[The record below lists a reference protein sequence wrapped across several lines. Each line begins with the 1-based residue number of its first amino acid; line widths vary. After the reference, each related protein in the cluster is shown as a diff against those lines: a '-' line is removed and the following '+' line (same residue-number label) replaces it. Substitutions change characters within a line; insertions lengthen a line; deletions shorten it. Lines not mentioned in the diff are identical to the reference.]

1 MQGFV
6 DTDGGFSGNKRQKI
20 ISELLFGMLCGD
32 PMTDI
37 FEWLEYTI
45 GWDSSFS
52 SDEETLFASLAR
64 AVPNAGFRFNLN
76 CYYYD
81 YSGWYHCIDFSNGK
95 LNLTSHE
102 QHYVAEYNEDDE
114 NEENEE
120 NDEDDEDEENDE
132 DECSTD
138 ETLFEMSDGRIVGE
152 VLSSFECEIDKKGN
166 FIGNSGYMLQACI
179 ELEKKSMSDLL
190 NLIETGTEDPDEMVK
205 LGILFETGLA
215 GLDKNLEKSWDYYLK
230 AAETENENAV
240 KIVREIFDDE
250 NKEELHELLKNK
262 CISKE
267 SFDRFFELALEDHN
281 VELTAKL
288 LEYKAA
294 LK

>member
-6 DTDGGFSGNKRQKI
+6 DTHGGFSGSKRQKI

-45 GWDSSFS
+45 GWESSFS

-64 AVPNAGFRFNLN
+64 ALPNADFNFDLN

-81 YSGWYHCIDFSNGK
+81 YSGWYHCIEFSNGK
-95 LNLTSHE
+95 LNLTSYE
-102 QHYVAEYNEDDE
+102 QHYVAEYN
-114 NEENEE
+114 
-120 NDEDDEDEENDE
+120 EDEENDE

-152 VLSSFECEIDKKGN
+152 VLSSFECEIDKEGN
-166 FIGNSGYMLQACI
+166 FIGNSGHMLQACI
-179 ELEKKSMSDLL
+179 ELEKKSTSDLL

-215 GLDKNLEKSWDYYLK
+215 GLDKNLEKAWDYYLK
-230 AAETENENAV
+230 AAETKNENAV

-250 NKEELHELLKNK
+250 NQEELHELLKNK
-262 CISKE
+262 CISKK

>member
-20 ISELLFGMLCGD
+20 ISELLFGLLCGD

-45 GWDSSFS
+45 GWESSFS

-64 AVPNAGFRFNLN
+64 ALPNADFNFDLN

-81 YSGWYHCIDFSNGK
+81 YSGWYHCIEFSNGK
-95 LNLTSHE
+95 LNLTSYE
-102 QHYVAEYNEDDE
+102 QHYVAEYN
-114 NEENEE
+114 
-120 NDEDDEDEENDE
+120 EDEENDE

-152 VLSSFECEIDKKGN
+152 VLSSFECEIDKEGS
-166 FIGNSGYMLQACI
+166 FIGNSGHMLQACI
-179 ELEKKSMSDLL
+179 ELEKKSTSDLL

-215 GLDKNLEKSWDYYLK
+215 GLDKNLEKAWDYYLK
-230 AAETENENAV
+230 AAETKNENAV

-250 NKEELHELLKNK
+250 NKEELHELLTNK
-262 CISKE
+262 RISKE

-281 VELTAKL
+281 VELTAEL
-288 LEYKAA
+288 LEYKAS